1 MYTGPLF
8 PKAVGDANAN
18 AMDKALDALNSWLAK
33 ANESQ
38 AARCDLVFPREL
50 FKGKRS
56 QSDSM
61 AGWLIAGL
69 PRVCAPPWQTSV

>member
-38 AARCDLVFPREL
+38 AARCDLVFPRKL
-50 FKGKRS
+50 FKGK
-56 QSDSM
+56 
-61 AGWLIAGL
+61 
-69 PRVCAPPWQTSV
+69 